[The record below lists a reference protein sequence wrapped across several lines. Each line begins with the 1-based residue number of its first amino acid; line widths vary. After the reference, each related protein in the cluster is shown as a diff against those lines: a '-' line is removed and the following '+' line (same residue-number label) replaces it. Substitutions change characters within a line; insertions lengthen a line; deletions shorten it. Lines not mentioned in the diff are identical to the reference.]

1 MNALSNLIEKG
12 NKLLEQVVALSEN
25 SPIRGDLVT
34 EIKSLHIQGRFLLKK
49 IDKVTFQEY
58 SNLFSRHVG
67 DHYKWHSWNQYI
79 KTELESCL
87 GILKAVQEVGIEKAL
102 DTSIVNIFIS
112 HGKFGPAFE
121 KLEIF
126 IRALGCSPIYDTE
139 EPTEGRRINEHIEH
153 LFKQADFY
161 IILATIETTNE
172 KGERLP
178 NHNVTIE
185 LDRLTQSHIDKMLV
199 LLENGCKMPSM
210 VQDVIYAPFESTSMD
225 IAFTKLVAELKRH
238 DLL

>member
-12 NKLLEQVVALSEN
+12 NKLLEQVVASSEGRLIEGN
-25 SPIRGDLVT
+25 LVT

-67 DHYKWHSWNQYI
+67 DHYDWRNWNHYI

-87 GILKAVQEVGIEKAL
+87 GILKAVEEVGIEKAL
-102 DTSIVNIFIS
+102 DTSIINIFIS

-121 KLEIF
+121 KLENF

-161 IILATIETTNE
+161 IILATIETINE
-172 KGERLP
+172 KGENLP
-178 NHNVTIE
+178 NHNVIIE
-185 LDRLTQSHIDKMLV
+185 LDRLTRSHIDKMLV
-199 LLENGCKMPSM
+199 LCESGCKMPSM

>member
-12 NKLLEQVVALSEN
+12 NKLLEQVVASSEGRL
-25 SPIRGDLVT
+25 IEGDLVT

-49 IDKVTFQEY
+49 IDKVTFQDY

-67 DHYKWHSWNQYI
+67 NHYDWQNWNQYI

-87 GILKAVQEVGIEKAL
+87 GILKAVEEVGIEKAL
-102 DTSIVNIFIS
+102 DTSIINIFIS

-139 EPTEGRRINEHIEH
+139 EPTEGRRINEHVEH

-161 IILATIETTNE
+161 VILATIETTNE

-199 LLENGCKMPSM
+199 LCESGCKMPSM
-210 VQDVIYAPFESTSMD
+210 VQDVIHAPFESTSMD